1 MQRLGANNSI
11 TFVMRK
17 FQFILIV
24 VALAAC
30 GKKSDS
36 TENEITAGSII
47 SETITT
53 GEFQKLLETTP
64 NAVILDVRT
73 PEEVG
78 DGYIDGAINIDVRA
92 ADFETRIQA
101 LDKSSTYL
109 VYCASGGRSRKA
121 ADLMKE
127 HKFVKV
133 YNLDGGLAAWNAQ
146 GLPVQKP

>member
-1 MQRLGANNSI
+1 
-11 TFVMRK
+11 MRK

-24 VALAAC
+24 VAFAAC

-36 TENEITAGSII
+36 TQNETRTGSII

-78 DGYIDGAINIDVRA
+78 GGYIDGAMNIDVRA
-92 ADFETRIQA
+92 SDFETRIQT
-101 LDKSSTYL
+101 LDRNSTYL
-109 VYCASGGRSRKA
+109 VYCGSGIRSRKA
-121 ADLMKE
+121 ADMMK
-127 HKFVKV
+127 KYNFVKV
-133 YNLDGGLAAWNAQ
+133 YDLDGGLAAWNAQ